1 MSVHFK
7 FKSQTTFDSIQ
18 FDGAHISV
26 GDLKRAIVAKKKLG
40 YTSDFDLKFTNAQ
53 SQEGSLN
60 ITMERKK
67 SLFLTFKT
75 FFSSFSPF

>member
-7 FKSQTTFDSIQ
+7 FKSSTTFDSVQ

-40 YTSDFDLKFTNAQ
+40 HTADFDLKFTNAQ
-53 SQEGSLN
+53 SGEGSLLLPN
-60 ITMERKK
+60 RAVCFL
-67 SLFLTFKT
+67 SL
-75 FFSSFSPF
+75 SYS